1 MKLEYYNGMGSPTIT
16 IQRPTDLYPALD
28 FIQNVMLDF
37 VNNGHP
43 DTHNFLAC
51 ANLLNGMMETA
62 RANGFGNE
70 NDVDNIEY

>member
-1 MKLEYYNGMGSPTIT
+1 MKLEYFVGVSSPCST

-28 FIQNVMLDF
+28 FIQSCMMDF

-43 DTHNFLAC
+43 DAHNFEAC
-51 ANLLNGMMETA
+51 SNLISQMMETA
-62 RANGFGNE
+62 QNNGFGNM